1 MDKELEVD
9 GYSVNV
15 PISELDPMLL
25 VVILPELE
33 LVGDHDSL
41 AVVELEG
48 IAAVETE
55 TDVDPLLDNSP
66 LVDAEL
72 ELNLLNNEVA
82 LLIVDGVCKIL
93 KLGLTVVVFVKKG
106 LLVVE
111 TVVLNTLVIV
121 LQLDMD
127 TEVDLLN
134 TAVIL
139 TDMDTDELFDMD
151 EVLVNVSD
159 ELPVANSVMV
169 TEEEPLV
176 DMEPVEEELSCVLCD
191 MEGDPLIVVEID
203 MVGVN
208 V

>member
-1 MDKELEVD
+1 
-9 GYSVNV
+9 VNV
-15 PISELDPMLL
+15 PTSELEPMLL

-33 LVGDHDSL
+33 LVGDHDTL
-41 AVVELEG
+41 ADVELEG
-48 IAAVETE
+48 IAPVETE
-55 TDVDPLLDNSP
+55 PDVDPLLDKSP

-72 ELNLLNNEVA
+72 ELNLLNDEVA

-93 KLGLTVVVFVKKG
+93 KLGLTVVVFVNKE
-106 LLVVE
+106 LLLVE

-169 TEEEPLV
+169 PEEEPLV

>member
-1 MDKELEVD
+1 
-9 GYSVNV
+9 VNV

-33 LVGDHDSL
+33 LVGDHDTS
-41 AVVELEG
+41 ADVELEG

-72 ELNLLNNEVA
+72 ELNLLNDEVA
-82 LLIVDGVCKIL
+82 LLIVDGVCNTL
-93 KLGLTVVVFVKKG
+93 KVGDTVVVFVKKG
-106 LLVVE
+106 LLLVE
-111 TVVLNTLVIV
+111 TLVVNTLVIV